1 MSRDT
6 VVVTYLGGPED
17 LTRRVHPREDMAR
30 GCWFVLCVRP
40 VYSQDYLRSNMM
52 GNGERVPTIKARYDF
67 IRVPANHGEQWLAIY
82 NEVH

>member
-30 GCWFVLCVRP
+30 GCWFVMCIRP
-40 VYSQDYLRSNMM
+40 QYSQDYLRSNLSIA
-52 GNGERVPTIKARYDF
+52 ERVPVTKARYDF
-67 IRVPANHGEQWLAIY
+67 IRVPSNQGDQWLAIY

>member
-40 VYSQDYLRSNMM
+40 QYSQEYLRDTSLRDLML
-52 GNGERVPTIKARYDF
+52 PTIKARYDF
-67 IRVPANHGEQWLAIY
+67 IRVPSNHGEQWLAIY